1 MKKKYLE
8 TGKIV
13 GTHGVR
19 GMVRV
24 QPWADNAEFL
34 KKFKCFYLD
43 NKGENKLTVTD
54 VKPANTIV
62 LVKFSGVDSV
72 PEAEALRNKII
83 YIDREDAKLPKGS
96 YFIEDLFGAEVY
108 NFEDNRYLGK
118 ITDVSFTGANDVW
131 HIENDGK
138 EYLFPAVKEM
148 IDNID
153 IDAEKVVIK
162 PIKGIFDDAD

>member
-13 GTHGVR
+13 GTHGVK
-19 GMVRV
+19 GAVRV
-24 QPWADNAEFL
+24 QPWADNADFL
-34 KKFKCFYLD
+34 KKFKVFYLD
-43 NKGENKLTVTD
+43 NNGASKLTVEQ

-62 LVKFSGVDSV
+62 IVKFKGIDSV
-72 PEAEALRNKII
+72 PEAETLRNKII
-83 YIDREDAKLPKGS
+83 YINRDDAKLPKGS
-96 YFIEDLFGAEVY
+96 YFIEDLFGIEVY
-108 NFEDNRYLGK
+108 NLDDNRFLGK

-131 HIENDGK
+131 HIEKDGK

-148 IDNID
+148 IDTID
-153 IDAEKVVIK
+153 IDGEKIVIK

>member
-1 MKKKYLE
+1 MKKKFLE

-13 GTHGVR
+13 GTHGVK

-43 NKGENKLTVTD
+43 ENGNNQLLVD
-54 VKPANTIV
+54 NVKPANTIV
-62 LVKFSGVDSV
+62 LVKFKGVDSV
-72 PEAEALRNKII
+72 PEAEALRNKVI

-96 YFIEDLFGAEVY
+96 YFIEDLFGINVY
-108 NFEDNRYLGK
+108 NFDDNRYLGK

-131 HIENDGK
+131 HIENEGN

-153 IDAEKVVIK
+153 IDNEKVVIK